1 MIATVKGRRKR
12 NFDQPTGL
20 NFELIFLEISDILFS
35 FRYVLINFSLKQLLS
50 SIVPTQVMCNTVNVI
65 CCCGWNSEEIQGC
78 PKNGNRMI
86 IRPFQTAM
94 CWGSSPRPSLLLHD
108 PTELGISGKYT
119 QMQWRRRP
127 NCILT
132 ISQKYLELFFSCGW

>member
-50 SIVPTQVMCNTVNVI
+50 SIVPTQVMYNTVSMSLFVVVVGI
-65 CCCGWNSEEIQGC
+65 PKKSRGVLKMEIG
-78 PKNGNRMI
+78 
-86 IRPFQTAM
+86 
-94 CWGSSPRPSLLLHD
+94 
-108 PTELGISGKYT
+108 
-119 QMQWRRRP
+119 
-127 NCILT
+127 
-132 ISQKYLELFFSCGW
+132 